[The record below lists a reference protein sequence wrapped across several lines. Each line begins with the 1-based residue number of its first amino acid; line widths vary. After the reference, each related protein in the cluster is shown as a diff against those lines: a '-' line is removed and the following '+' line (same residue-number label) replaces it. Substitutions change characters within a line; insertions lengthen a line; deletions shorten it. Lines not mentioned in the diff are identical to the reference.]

1 MNLLDFSSDV
11 FIAAFFLYSGAFML
25 FTIAIMG
32 RKWSGRKPEEH
43 TARWGK
49 IAFIVSSLGLLC
61 HIAYFVTRWMGA
73 GHIPVSNM
81 YEFMTFLSMMVMTA
95 FTVIFAIYR
104 KIILG
109 VFAVPI
115 AIIVMAYAAVFPQEV
130 QPLIPSLKSIYLNIH
145 VTLAALG
152 ESFFAVGF
160 AAGLMYLLRT
170 VNFTSKERSDRKQ
183 QRLVEFTL
191 FSIIVIIGFLG
202 SVFAFRGAGYESVFT
217 RTNVTIDSPG
227 QEDSTIEKVSYK
239 MPPIVAPYHSEIES
253 FQPFLGMKKPLFEAP
268 SWMNGVNA
276 GRKFNTVIWSLL
288 SGLVLYGLLRLIAR
302 KPLGRAI
309 HPVLDGIDERDL
321 DEITYRAI
329 AIGFPIF
336 TLGALIFAMIWAEVA
351 WGRFWGWD
359 PKEVWALVTWL
370 FYSAYLHLRLARGW
384 QGQKSAWLAVLGFL
398 IVMFTLVGVNLVIAG
413 LHSYAG
419 TD

>member
-1 MNLLDFSSDV
+1 MSLLDFSSDV
-11 FIAAFFLYSGAFML
+11 FIAAFLLYSGAFML

-43 TARWGK
+43 TARWGR
-49 IAFIVSSLGLLC
+49 IAFITSSLGLIC
-61 HIAYFVTRWMGA
+61 HLAYFVTRWMGA

-81 YEFMTFLSMMVMTA
+81 YEFMTFLSMMVMVA

-115 AIIVMAYAAVFPQEV
+115 SIVVMAYAAVFPQEV

-170 VNFTSKERSDRKQ
+170 VKFDSKERSDRKQ

-202 SVFAFRGAGYESVFT
+202 SVFAFRGAAMNLFLSV
-217 RTNVTIDSPG
+217 RTLRLT
-227 QEDSTIEKVSYK
+227 
-239 MPPIVAPYHSEIES
+239 AP
-253 FQPFLGMKKPLFEAP
+253 
-268 SWMNGVNA
+268 
-276 GRKFNTVIWSLL
+276 GRK
-288 SGLVLYGLLRLIAR
+288 
-302 KPLGRAI
+302 
-309 HPVLDGIDERDL
+309 
-321 DEITYRAI
+321 
-329 AIGFPIF
+329 
-336 TLGALIFAMIWAEVA
+336 
-351 WGRFWGWD
+351 
-359 PKEVWALVTWL
+359 
-370 FYSAYLHLRLARGW
+370 
-384 QGQKSAWLAVLGFL
+384 
-398 IVMFTLVGVNLVIAG
+398 IVQ
-413 LHSYAG
+413 
-419 TD
+419 

>member
-1 MNLLDFSSDV
+1 MMMLTFSSNV
-11 FIAAFFLYSGAFML
+11 FIAAFFLYSGSFML
-25 FTIAIMG
+25 YTIAIMG

-43 TARWGK
+43 SARFGR
-49 IAFIVSSLGLLC
+49 IAFIASSLGLLC
-61 HIAYFVTRWMGA
+61 HLAYFVTRWIGA

-81 YEFMTFLSMMVMTA
+81 YEFMTFLSMMVMVA
-95 FTVIFAIYR
+95 FTVIFILYR

-109 VFAVPI
+109 MFAVPVS
-115 AIIVMAYAAVFPQEV
+115 IIIMAYAAVFPQEV
-130 QPLIPSLKSIYLNIH
+130 QPLIPSLQSIYLNIH

-152 ESFFAVGF
+152 ESFFAIGF

-170 VNFTSKERSDRKQ
+170 VDFNPKTGNRRQ

-191 FSIIVIIGFLG
+191 FTILVIIGFLG
-202 SVFAFRGAGYESVFT
+202 SVFAFRAGGYESVFVSS
-217 RTNVTIDSPG
+217 NVTIDSPG
-227 QEDSTIEKVSYK
+227 QDDSTIERVSYK
-239 MPPIVAPYHSEIES
+239 LPPIVAPYQSDIER
-253 FQPFLGMKKPLFEAP
+253 FQPFLGLDQPLFEAP
-268 SWMNGVNA
+268 SWMNGESA
-276 GRKFNTVIWSLL
+276 GRKFNTVLWSLI
-288 SGLVLYGLLRLIAR
+288 SGLFLYGLLRLITR
-302 KPLGRAI
+302 KPLGRAL
-309 HPVLDGIDERDL
+309 HPVLDGIDEQDL

-336 TLGALIFAMIWAEVA
+336 TLGALIFAMIWAQIA

-384 QGQKSAWLAVLGFL
+384 QGRKSAWLAVLGFL
-398 IVMFTLVGVNLVIAG
+398 VVMFTLVGVNLVIAG

>member
-1 MNLLDFSSDV
+1 MMLTFSSNV
-11 FIAAFFLYSGAFML
+11 FIAAFFLYSGSFML
-25 FTIAIMG
+25 YTIAIMG

-43 TARWGK
+43 SARFGR
-49 IAFIVSSLGLLC
+49 IAFIASSLGLLC
-61 HIAYFVTRWMGA
+61 HLAYFVTRWIGA

-81 YEFMTFLSMMVMTA
+81 YEFMTFLSMMVMVA
-95 FTVIFAIYR
+95 FTVIFILYR

-109 VFAVPI
+109 MFAVPVS
-115 AIIVMAYAAVFPQEV
+115 IIIMAYAAVFPQEV
-130 QPLIPSLKSIYLNIH
+130 QPLIPSLQSIYLNIH

-152 ESFFAVGF
+152 ESFFAIGF

-170 VNFTSKERSDRKQ
+170 VDFNPKTGNRRQ

-191 FSIIVIIGFLG
+191 FTILVIIGFLG
-202 SVFAFRGAGYESVFT
+202 SVFAFRAGGYESVFVSS
-217 RTNVTIDSPG
+217 NVTIDSPG
-227 QEDSTIEKVSYK
+227 QDDSTIERVSYK
-239 MPPIVAPYHSEIES
+239 LPPIVAPYQSDIER
-253 FQPFLGMKKPLFEAP
+253 FQPFLGLDQPLFEAP
-268 SWMNGVNA
+268 SWMNGESA
-276 GRKFNTVIWSLL
+276 GRKFNTVLWSLI
-288 SGLVLYGLLRLIAR
+288 SGLFLYGLLRLITR
-302 KPLGRAI
+302 KPLGRAL
-309 HPVLDGIDERDL
+309 HPVLDGIDEQDL

-336 TLGALIFAMIWAEVA
+336 TLGALIFAMIWAQIA

-384 QGQKSAWLAVLGFL
+384 QGRKSAWLAVLGFL
-398 IVMFTLVGVNLVIAG
+398 VVMFTLVGVNLVIAG

>member
-1 MNLLDFSSDV
+1 MSLLDISSAV
-11 FIAAFFLYSGAFML
+11 FIAAFLLYSGSFML

-49 IAFIVSSLGLLC
+49 IAFIVSSIGLIFHL
-61 HIAYFVTRWMGA
+61 IYFFTRWFGA

-81 YEFMTFLSMMVMTA
+81 YEFMTFLSMMVMVA
-95 FTVIFAIYR
+95 FTVMYAIYR
-104 KIILG
+104 KVILG
-109 VFAVPI
+109 LFAVPI
-115 AIIVMAYAAVFPQEV
+115 SIIVMAYAAVFPQEV
-130 QPLIPSLKSIYLNIH
+130 QPLIPSLQSNYLKIH

-170 VNFTSKERSDRKQ
+170 VNFSSKEKADRKQ
-183 QRLVEFTL
+183 QRLIEFTL

-202 SVFAFRGAGYESVFT
+202 SVFAFRGAGYETVFV
-217 RTNVTIDSPG
+217 RPNVTIDSAG
-227 QEDSTIEKVSYK
+227 QENSTIEKVSYR
-239 MPPIVAPYHSEIES
+239 MPPIVAPHNSEIES
-253 FQPFLGMKKPLFEAP
+253 FQSFLGMKEPLFEAP

-276 GRKFNTVIWSLL
+276 GRKFNTVIWSIL
-288 SGLVLYGLLRLIAR
+288 SGLFLYGILRLIVR
-302 KPLGRAI
+302 KPLGAAI
-309 HPVLDGIDERDL
+309 HPVMDGIDEGDL

-336 TLGALIFAMIWAEVA
+336 TLGALIFAMIWAQIA

-384 QGQKSAWLAVLGFL
+384 QGRKSAWLAVLGFL
-398 IVMFTLVGVNLVIAG
+398 VVMFTLVGVNLVIAG

>member
-1 MNLLDFSSDV
+1 MSLTAFSN
-11 FIAAFFLYSGAFML
+11 AAFFTAFILYSVSFML
-25 FTIAIMG
+25 YAIAVHG
-32 RKWSGRKPEEH
+32 RRWSGREPEEH
-43 TARWGK
+43 TARFGRT
-49 IAFIVSSLGLLC
+49 AFAVSSLGLLG
-61 HIAYFVTRWMGA
+61 HLLYFFTRWAGG

-81 YEFMTFLSMMVMTA
+81 YEFMAFLSMMVMVA
-95 FTVIFAIYR
+95 FTVMFAIYR
-104 KIILG
+104 KILLG
-109 VFAVPI
+109 LFSVPV

-130 QPLIPSLKSIYLNIH
+130 QPLIPSLQSNYLKIH

-170 VNFTSKERSDRKQ
+170 VRFNGSSRSDKRQ
-183 QRLVEFTL
+183 AFGVEFTL
-191 FSIIVIIGFLG
+191 FTVLVIIGFIG
-202 SVFAFRGAGYESVFT
+202 SVFAFRAAGYESVFS
-217 RTNVTIDSPG
+217 RTNVIVDNPG
-227 QEDSTIEKVSYK
+227 MADSTIEKVSYK

-253 FQPFLGMKKPLFEAP
+253 FTSYFGMDRPLFEAP
-268 SWMNGVNA
+268 SWMKGVNA
-276 GRKFNTVIWSLL
+276 GRKLNTVIWSLI
-288 SGLVLYGLLRLIAR
+288 SGAVLYGLLRLVLR
-302 KPLGRAI
+302 RPLGQSLQPA
-309 HPVLDGIDERDL
+309 LDGIDEGDL

-336 TLGALIFAMIWAEVA
+336 TLGALIFAMIWAQVA

-384 QGQKSAWLAVLGFL
+384 QGRKSAWLAVLGFL

-419 TD
+419 TE

>member
-1 MNLLDFSSDV
+1 MSLLDISSAV
-11 FIAAFFLYSGAFML
+11 FIAAFLLYSGSFML

-43 TARWGK
+43 TARWGI
-49 IAFIVSSLGLLC
+49 IAFIVSSIGLLF
-61 HIAYFVTRWMGA
+61 HFIYFFTRWFGA

-81 YEFMTFLSMMVMTA
+81 YEFMTFLSMMVMIA
-95 FTVIFAIYR
+95 FTVMFAIYR
-104 KIILG
+104 KVILG
-109 VFAVPI
+109 LFAVPI
-115 AIIVMAYAAVFPQEV
+115 SIIVMAYAAVFPQEV
-130 QPLIPSLKSIYLNIH
+130 QPLIPSLQSNYLKIH

-152 ESFFAVGF
+152 ESFFAVAF
-160 AAGLMYLLRT
+160 ASGLMYLLRT
-170 VNFTSKERSDRKQ
+170 VNFTSKDKADRKQ

-202 SVFAFRGAGYESVFT
+202 TVFAFRGAGYESVFV
-217 RTNVTIDSPG
+217 RPNVTIDSPG
-227 QEDSTIEKVSYK
+227 QANSTIEKVIYR
-239 MPPIVAPYHSEIES
+239 MPPIVAPHNSEIES
-253 FQPFLGMKKPLFEAP
+253 FQSFLGISKPLFEAP

-288 SGLVLYGLLRLIAR
+288 SGFILYGILRLIVR
-302 KPLGRAI
+302 KPLGTAI
-309 HPVLDGIDERDL
+309 HPVMDGIDERDL

-336 TLGALIFAMIWAEVA
+336 TLGALIFAMIWAQIA

-370 FYSAYLHLRLARGW
+370 FYSAYLHLRLSRGW
-384 QGQKSAWLAVLGFL
+384 QGRKSAWLAVLGFL
-398 IVMFTLVGVNLVIAG
+398 VVMFTLVGVNLVIAG

>member
-1 MNLLDFSSDV
+1 MSLLDFSSDA
-11 FIAAFFLYSGAFML
+11 FIAAFLLYSGAFML

-32 RKWSGRKPEEH
+32 RKWSGRKPDEH
-43 TARWGK
+43 TARWGR
-49 IAFIVSSLGLLC
+49 IAFITSSLGLVGHML
-61 HIAYFVTRWMGA
+61 YFFTRWAGG

-81 YEFMTFLSMMVMTA
+81 YEFMTFLSMMVMVA
-95 FTVIFAIYR
+95 FSVIFAIYR
-104 KIILG
+104 KILLG
-109 VFAVPI
+109 LFAVPI
-115 AIIVMAYAAVFPQEV
+115 SIIVMAYAAVFPQEV
-130 QPLIPSLKSIYLNIH
+130 QPLIPSLTSNYLKIH

-170 VNFTSKERSDRKQ
+170 VNFGGSSKGDRKQ

-191 FSIIVIIGFLG
+191 FSILIIVGFLG
-202 SVFAFRGAGYESVFT
+202 SVFAFRGAGYETVFI
-217 RTNVTIDSPG
+217 RENVTIDSPG
-227 QEDSTIEKVSYK
+227 QEDSTIERVSYK
-239 MPPIVAPYHSEIES
+239 MPPIVAPYHSETEN
-253 FQPFLGMKKPLFEAP
+253 FQSFLGMESPLFEAP

-276 GRKFNTVIWSLL
+276 GRKFNTVIWSLI
-288 SGLVLYGLLRLIAR
+288 SGIILYGLIRLIVR
-302 KPLGRAI
+302 KPLGKAL
-309 HPVLDGIDERDL
+309 HPLMDGIDADDL

-336 TLGALIFAMIWAEVA
+336 TLGALIFAMIWAQVA

-384 QGQKSAWLAVLGFL
+384 QGRKSAWLAVLGFL
-398 IVMFTLVGVNLVIAG
+398 VVMFTLVGVNLVIAG

>member
-1 MNLLDFSSDV
+1 MSLLDISSAV
-11 FIAAFFLYSGAFML
+11 FIAAFLLYSGSFML

-49 IAFIVSSLGLLC
+49 IAFIFSSIGLIFHL
-61 HIAYFVTRWMGA
+61 IYFFTRWAGS

-81 YEFMTFLSMMVMTA
+81 YEFMTFLSMMVMVA
-95 FTVIFAIYR
+95 FTVMYAIYR
-104 KIILG
+104 KVILG
-109 VFAVPI
+109 LFAVPI
-115 AIIVMAYAAVFPQEV
+115 SIIVMAYAAVFPQEV
-130 QPLIPSLKSIYLNIH
+130 QPLIPSLQSNYLKIH

-170 VNFTSKERSDRKQ
+170 VNFSSKEKADRKQ

-202 SVFAFRGAGYESVFT
+202 SVFAFRGAGYETVFV
-217 RTNVTIDSPG
+217 RPNVTIDSPG
-227 QEDSTIEKVSYK
+227 QENSTIEKVSYR
-239 MPPIVAPYHSEIES
+239 MPPIVAPHNSEIES
-253 FQPFLGMKKPLFEAP
+253 FQSFLGIKEPLFEAP

-288 SGLVLYGLLRLIAR
+288 SGLILYGVLRLIVR
-302 KPLGRAI
+302 KPLGTAL
-309 HPVLDGIDERDL
+309 HPVMDGIDEGDL

-336 TLGALIFAMIWAEVA
+336 TLGALIFAMIWAQIA

-384 QGQKSAWLAVLGFL
+384 QGRKSALLAVLGFL

>member
-1 MNLLDFSSDV
+1 MSLLDFSSDV
-11 FIAAFFLYSGAFML
+11 FIAAFLLYSGAFML
-25 FTIAIMG
+25 YTISIMG

-49 IAFIVSSLGLLC
+49 IAFIISSVGLLF
-61 HIAYFVTRWMGA
+61 HLIYFVTRWKGS

-81 YEFMTFLSMMVMTA
+81 YEFMTFLSMMVMVA

-104 KIILG
+104 KVILG
-109 VFAVPI
+109 LFAVPI

-130 QPLIPSLKSIYLNIH
+130 SPLIPSLQSNYLKIH

-170 VNFTSKERSDRKQ
+170 VNFSSKEKNDRKQ
-183 QRLVEFTL
+183 QKLVEFTL
-191 FSIIVIIGFLG
+191 FSIIVIIGFLV
-202 SVFAFRGAGYESVFT
+202 SVFAFRATGYETVFVQS
-217 RTNVTIDSPG
+217 NVTIDSTG
-227 QEDSTIEKVSYK
+227 QDSTIEKVSYR
-239 MPPIVAPYHSEIES
+239 MPPIVAPYNSEIEN
-253 FQPFLGMKKPLFEAP
+253 FQSFLGMKEPLFEAP

-288 SGLVLYGLLRLIAR
+288 SGLILYGVIRLIAR

-309 HPVLDGIDERDL
+309 HPVMDGIDADDL

-336 TLGALIFAMIWAEVA
+336 TLGALIFAMIWAQIA

-359 PKEVWALVTWL
+359 PKEVWALITWL

-384 QGQKSAWLAVLGFL
+384 QGRKSAWLAVLGFL
-398 IVMFTLVGVNLVIAG
+398 VVMFTLVGVNLVIAG

>member
-1 MNLLDFSSDV
+1 MSLLDFSSDI
-11 FIAAFFLYSGAFML
+11 FIVSFFLYCAAFL
-25 FTIAIMG
+25 LYTIAIMG

-49 IAFIVSSLGLLC
+49 IAFISSSLGLLC
-61 HIAYFVTRWMGA
+61 HLVYFFTRWAGG

-81 YEFMTFLSMMVMTA
+81 YEFMTFLSMMVMVA
-95 FTVIFAIYR
+95 FTLLYAIYR
-104 KIILG
+104 KTVLG
-109 VFAVPI
+109 LFAVPI
-115 AIIVMAYAAVFPQEV
+115 SIIIMAYGAVFPQEV
-130 QPLIPSLKSIYLNIH
+130 QPLIPSLQSIWLNIH

-170 VNFTSKERSDRKQ
+170 VKFNSDAKSDRKQ

-191 FSIIVIIGFLG
+191 FTILVIVGFLVT
-202 SVFAFRGAGYESVFT
+202 VFAFRGAGYESVFAV
-217 RTNVTIDSPG
+217 NKVTIDSPG
-227 QEDSTIEKVSYK
+227 QENSTIENVSYK
-239 MPPIVAPYHSEIES
+239 MPPIVAPYDSKIDH
-253 FQPFLGMKKPLFEAP
+253 FQPFLGLKAPLFEAP

-276 GRKFNTVIWSLL
+276 GRKFNTVLWSIL
-288 SGLVLYGLLRLIAR
+288 SGAILYGLLRLIAR

-309 HPVLDGIDERDL
+309 HPAMDGIDPDDL

-336 TLGALIFAMIWAEVA
+336 TLGALVFAMIWAEVA

-370 FYSAYLHLRLARGW
+370 FYSAYLHLRLGRGW
-384 QGQKSAWLAVLGFL
+384 QGHKSAWLAVLGFL
-398 IVMFTLVGVNLVIAG
+398 VVMFTLVGVNLVIAG

>member
-1 MNLLDFSSDV
+1 MSLLDISSAV
-11 FIAAFFLYSGAFML
+11 FIAAFLLYSGSFML

-49 IAFIVSSLGLLC
+49 IAFIISSIGLIF
-61 HIAYFVTRWMGA
+61 HFIYFFTRWFGA

-81 YEFMTFLSMMVMTA
+81 YEFMTFLSMMVMVA
-95 FTVIFAIYR
+95 FTVMYAIYR
-104 KIILG
+104 KVILG
-109 VFAVPI
+109 LFAVPI
-115 AIIVMAYAAVFPQEV
+115 SIIVMAYAAVFPQEV
-130 QPLIPSLKSIYLNIH
+130 QPLIPSLQSNYLKIH

-170 VNFTSKERSDRKQ
+170 VNFASKEKADRKQ
-183 QRLVEFTL
+183 QRLIEFTL

-202 SVFAFRGAGYESVFT
+202 SVFAFRGAGYETVFV
-217 RTNVTIDSPG
+217 RPNVTIDSAG
-227 QEDSTIEKVSYK
+227 QENSTIEKVSYR
-239 MPPIVAPYHSEIES
+239 MPPIVAPHNSEIES
-253 FQPFLGMKKPLFEAP
+253 FQSFLGMKKPLFEAP

-276 GRKFNTVIWSLL
+276 GRKFNTVIWSIL
-288 SGLVLYGLLRLIAR
+288 SGLLLYGILRLIVR
-302 KPLGRAI
+302 KPLGAAI
-309 HPVLDGIDERDL
+309 HPVMDGIDEGDL

-336 TLGALIFAMIWAEVA
+336 TLGALIFAMIWAQIA

-384 QGQKSAWLAVLGFL
+384 QGRKSAWLAVLGFL
-398 IVMFTLVGVNLVIAG
+398 VVMFTLVGVNLVIAG

>member
-11 FIAAFFLYSGAFML
+11 FIAAFFLYSGAFIL
-25 FTIAIMG
+25 YTIAIMG

-49 IAFIVSSLGLLC
+49 FAFITSSLGLLA
-61 HIAYFVTRWMGA
+61 HMVYFFTRWAGS

-81 YEFMTFLSMMVMTA
+81 YEFMTFLSMMVMVA

-104 KIILG
+104 KMILG
-109 VFAVPI
+109 LFAVPI
-115 AIIVMAYAAVFPQEV
+115 SIILMAYAAVFPQEV
-130 QPLIPSLKSIYLNIH
+130 QPLIPSLRSIYLNIH

-170 VNFTSKERSDRKQ
+170 VNFDSAAKSDKKQ

-191 FSIIVIIGFLG
+191 FSIIVIIGFLA
-202 SVFAFRGAGYESVFT
+202 SVFAFRGAGYETIFI
-217 RTNVTIDSPG
+217 RENVTIDSAG
-227 QEDSTIEKVSYK
+227 QEDSTIERVSYK
-239 MPPIVAPYHSEIES
+239 MPPIVAPYNSETES
-253 FQPFLGMKKPLFEAP
+253 FQSFLGMKSPVFEAP

-276 GRKFNTVIWSLL
+276 GRKFNTVIWSLI
-288 SGLVLYGLLRLIAR
+288 SGLILYGIIRLIAR
-302 KPLGRAI
+302 KPLGKAL
-309 HPVLDGIDERDL
+309 HPLMDGIDADDL

-336 TLGALIFAMIWAEVA
+336 TLGALIFAMIWAQVA

-384 QGQKSAWLAVLGFL
+384 QGRKSAWLAVLGFL
-398 IVMFTLVGVNLVIAG
+398 VVMFTLVGVNLVIAG

>member
-1 MNLLDFSSDV
+1 MSLLDISSAV
-11 FIAAFFLYSGAFML
+11 FIAAFLLYSGSFML

-49 IAFIVSSLGLLC
+49 VAFIVSSIGLIFHL
-61 HIAYFVTRWMGA
+61 IYFFTRWAGS

-81 YEFMTFLSMMVMTA
+81 YEFMTFLSMMVMVA
-95 FTVIFAIYR
+95 FTVMYAIYR
-104 KIILG
+104 KVILG
-109 VFAVPI
+109 LFAVPI
-115 AIIVMAYAAVFPQEV
+115 SIIVMAYAAVFPQEV
-130 QPLIPSLKSIYLNIH
+130 QPLIPSLQSNYLKIH

-170 VNFTSKERSDRKQ
+170 VNFSSKEKVDRKQ
-183 QRLVEFTL
+183 QRLIEFTL

-202 SVFAFRGAGYESVFT
+202 SVFAFRGAGYETVFV
-217 RTNVTIDSPG
+217 RPNVTIDSAG
-227 QEDSTIEKVSYK
+227 QENSTIEKVSYR
-239 MPPIVAPYHSEIES
+239 MPPIVAPHNSEIES
-253 FQPFLGMKKPLFEAP
+253 FQSFLGMKEPLFEAP

-276 GRKFNTVIWSLL
+276 GRKFNTVIWSIL
-288 SGLVLYGLLRLIAR
+288 SGLLLYGILRLIVR
-302 KPLGRAI
+302 KPLGAAI
-309 HPVLDGIDERDL
+309 HPVMEGIDEGDL

-336 TLGALIFAMIWAEVA
+336 TLGALIFAMIWAQIA

-384 QGQKSAWLAVLGFL
+384 QGRKSAWLAVLGFL
-398 IVMFTLVGVNLVIAG
+398 VVMFTLVGVNLVIAG